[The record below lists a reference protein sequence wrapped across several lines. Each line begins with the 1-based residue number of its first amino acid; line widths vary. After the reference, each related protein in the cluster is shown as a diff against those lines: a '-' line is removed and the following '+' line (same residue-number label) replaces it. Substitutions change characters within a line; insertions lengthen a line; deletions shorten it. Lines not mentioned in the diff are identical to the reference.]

1 MKLKEIAY
9 VAKNS
14 LLLGIIGFVIT
25 WAICQMLGLGEDIV
39 IRNAFLVAG
48 YLLVFVGFYG
58 SMVRLLRKSL

>member
-9 VAKNS
+9 VVKNS

-58 SMVRLLRKSL
+58 SMIRLLRKSL